1 MKKKR
6 IAVIA
11 IGNELM
17 GDDGIACAVLNALS
31 KEKISQDVDLVD
43 GGTGGISLIHMIRK
57 YKKVIFIDS
66 GDFGGNPGEIKIFT
80 PEEAVSTKETMR
92 YSLHEGDLLELIHL
106 SKEIGEAPESVKIV
120 AIQPKKIELNTT
132 LSPELIDAI
141 PEIVRDIKSL
151 LEGF

>member
-31 KEKISQDVDLVD
+31 KEKTSQNVDLVD

-80 PEEAVSTKETMR
+80 PKEAVSTKETMR

>member
-31 KEKISQDVDLVD
+31 KEKISQNVDLVD

-80 PEEAVSTKETMR
+80 PKEAVSTKETMR
-92 YSLHEGDLLELIHL
+92 YSLHEGDLLDLIHL
-106 SKEIGEAPESVKIV
+106 SEEIGEAPESMKIV
-120 AIQPKKIELNTT
+120 AIQPKKIEFNAP
-132 LSPELIDAI
+132 LSPELINTI

>member
-17 GDDGIACAVLNALS
+17 GDDGIAGAVLNALS
-31 KEKISQDVDLVD
+31 KEKTSQNVDLVD

-80 PEEAVSTKETMR
+80 HEEAVSTKETMR
-92 YSLHEGDLLELIHL
+92 YSLHEGDLLKLIHL

-132 LSPELIDAI
+132 LSPELINAI

-151 LEGF
+151 LEGC

>member
-17 GDDGIACAVLNALS
+17 GDDGIAGAVLNALS
-31 KEKISQDVDLVD
+31 KEKTSQNVDLVD

-80 PEEAVSTKETMR
+80 HEEAVSTKETMR

-106 SKEIGEAPESVKIV
+106 SEEIGEAPESMKIV

-151 LEGF
+151 LEGC